1 MGAYKYIKESFQQQY
16 GERSDVMR
24 KRLSTWNNGPAIARV
39 DKPMNV
45 ARARE
50 LGYKDKQG
58 VVVVRIRIR
67 KGMSKRAKAR
77 GGRKPSKSGRFFARK
92 KSIQA
97 MAEERVARMFS
108 NCEVLNSYYV
118 GEDGKQKYYEVML
131 VDKSHPSVG
140 SDPVYSDIIGIRGRV
155 YRGLTSAGKK
165 HRGMSNKGGSTM
177 VSRPSVRSA
186 RRG

>member
-16 GERSDVMR
+16 SERSDVVR
-24 KRLSTWNNGPAIARV
+24 KRLSTWNNGAAITRL
-39 DKPMNV
+39 DKPTNV

-58 VVVVRIRIR
+58 VVVARIRIR
-67 KGMSKRAKAR
+67 KGLSMRTKPR
-77 GGRKPSKSGRFFARK
+77 GGRKPSKSGRYFARK
-92 KSIQA
+92 KSIQS
-97 MAEERVARMFS
+97 MAEERVARMYS

-131 VDKSHPSVG
+131 VDRSHPSIG
-140 SDPVYSDIIGIRGRV
+140 NDPVYSDLIGVRGRV
-155 YRGLTSAGKK
+155 YRGLTSSGKK
-165 HRGMSNKGGSTM
+165 HRGMMAKGGSTM